1 MHGEM
6 RKHPKSVRL
15 RVPDN
20 KQISNNKIDALR
32 VSHTGKVV
40 RNPLQDILKDLL
52 LLLFK
57 LKGAIE
63 IFFDLRE
70 ALVILHVGF

>member
-1 MHGEM
+1 M

-20 KQISNNKIDALR
+20 KQVPNNKIDALR

-40 RNPLQDILKDLL
+40 RNPLQDILKELL
-52 LLLFK
+52 LLLFE
-57 LKGAIE
+57 LKGPIE

-70 ALVILHVGF
+70 ALVILHIGF